1 MGVNLINPDD
11 GSFGLRGV
19 DNDAGAFIFRD
30 AQYNASSVDQTIFV
44 APRAL
49 VVVGVTLRVDTA
61 GTDGGAVTLNIRK
74 VPSGTAIASG
84 TALLA
89 STLNLKGTANA
100 NQTGSLSTTAGAL
113 LIPAGTAIALDFT
126 GTMTAATGC
135 VTVALRPI

>member
-11 GSFGLRGV
+11 GSLGLRGV
-19 DNDAGAFIFRD
+19 DEDAGAFIFRD
-30 AQYNASSVDQTIFV
+30 AQYTASSVDQTVFV
-44 APRAL
+44 APRSL
-49 VVVGVTLRVDTA
+49 VVTGIALRVDAA
-61 GTDGGAVTLNIRK
+61 GTDAGAVTLQVRK

-100 NQTGSLSTTAGAL
+100 NQTGSLSTAAGAL

-126 GTMTAATGC
+126 GVMTAATGC
-135 VTVALRPI
+135 VTIALRPI